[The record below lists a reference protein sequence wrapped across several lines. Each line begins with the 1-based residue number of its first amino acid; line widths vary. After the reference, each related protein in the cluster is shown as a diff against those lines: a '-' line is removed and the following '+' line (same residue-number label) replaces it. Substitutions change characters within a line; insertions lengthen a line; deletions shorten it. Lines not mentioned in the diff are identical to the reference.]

1 MKKKQQPFIY
11 WWMRRYLFS
20 VVANITFWGLLT
32 ISEKG
37 QIPDVLIA
45 IFLIWSMATI
55 AFLIGDAVVALAK
68 EEIKDKK
75 QARANKRRR
84 GNADV
89 GMSNKAFWLTVGWCA
104 FVALVVILVGAGVL
118 VLSDP
123 VLIAL
128 IASAGLP
135 AIIKALSG
143 WFKSDK
149 SE

>member
-1 MKKKQQPFIY
+1 MT
-11 WWMRRYLFS
+11 RRK
-20 VVANITFWGLLT
+20 
-32 ISEKG
+32 EK
-37 QIPDVLIA
+37 
-45 IFLIWSMATI
+45 TI
-55 AFLIGDAVVALAK
+55 APKEVDNQIGEAFAKEGSSASLAVRDPVEPPIPQKEADQFLQALAK